1 MAAALLEYFVPS
13 TGICQDTA
21 DRANTNLEL
30 MRLAATLLVF
40 RAEKGHYPEKLDDL
54 VPQFIASLPIDI
66 FSEKPLIYR
75 PDDDRAGFLLY
86 SVGENGVDDGGTD
99 VSGWIVDG
107 AWRDEMQEVDY
118 PDATDEV
125 ICFPVPPLKLPEVI
139 PDGVTDDASDR
150 SSQ

>member
-1 MAAALLEYFVPS
+1 MAAALREYFMPAM
-13 TGICQDTA
+13 GICQDAA
-21 DRANTNLEL
+21 DQANTRLEL
-30 MRLAATLLVF
+30 MRLAATLSVF

-54 VPQFIASLPIDI
+54 VPRFVASLPIDI
-66 FSEKPLIYR
+66 YSEKPPIYKA
-75 PDDDRAGFLLY
+75 DDDRMGFLLY
-86 SVGENGVDDGGTD
+86 SVGQNGVDDGGTD

-125 ICFPVPPLKLPEVI
+125 IRFPVPPLKLPKVI
-139 PDGVTDDASDR
+139 PDGVTEAAPDR